1 MNMHREKV
9 KALFDRYLT
18 LKMCTFRHRENSEN
32 WTGKGDFLP
41 SQRIRRLFRVKTKIS
56 DQNSQTYQRIKFC
69 AFISVLRFRIVA
81 LGTDSRKRP
90 KFQFL
95 TRLREHRR
103 QFPAV
108 AGFESHPMRFS
119 TTDVIGSSHTD
130 TFSNLGYSANTP
142 ITGSEFQSLRNF
154 VFCLLSWIFSFL
166 DKVLDRILHTN
177 KYWE

>member
-1 MNMHREKV
+1 MIIEQETTTV
-9 KALFDRYLT
+9 VLILQLQLFHNQQSKQVL
-18 LKMCTFRHRENSEN
+18 
-32 WTGKGDFLP
+32 LP
-41 SQRIRRLFRVKTKIS
+41 E
-56 DQNSQTYQRIKFC
+56 YKFC

-90 KFQFL
+90 NFQFL

-108 AGFESHPMRFS
+108 AEFESHPMQFS

-154 VFCLLSWIFSFL
+154 YFCLLS
-166 DKVLDRILHTN
+166 
-177 KYWE
+177 